1 MQYYKVKLN
10 HKFNLEFA
18 FVIIFLI
25 HIGGDYYIIT
35 FSIWIRPSHGQWPS
49 YPFRAL
55 ISAIFSW
62 RPAGELGLAHSC
74 HVTSILVSDWCRDN
88 HIERVLACH
97 SLGVDVNVVSQ
108 DGFLSGLTVAAH
120 NNCIQ
125 VRGSLHIMVT
135 WDGVEVV
142 IINNGQNEDK
152 LLLASN
158 ILWALPAVV
167 GVVWNCS
174 YAIF

>member
-1 MQYYKVKLN
+1 M
-10 HKFNLEFA
+10 
-18 FVIIFLI
+18 
-25 HIGGDYYIIT
+25 
-35 FSIWIRPSHGQWPS
+35 
-49 YPFRAL
+49 
-55 ISAIFSW
+55 
-62 RPAGELGLAHSC
+62 
-74 HVTSILVSDWCRDN
+74 SDWCRDN

-125 VRGSLHIMVT
+125 VRGSHHIMVT

-167 GVVWNCS
+167 GVVWICS

>member
-1 MQYYKVKLN
+1 MQYYKVELN

-74 HVTSILVSDWCRDN
+74 HVTSIL
-88 HIERVLACH
+88 RVWLVQRQPHRAGAGLPQPRGGCQRGVAGRLPVGPH
-97 SLGVDVNVVSQ
+97 RGRPQQLHPGQGVTSHNGYMGWSWSGVKSGSQPSLEKKSKIYSC
-108 DGFLSGLTVAAH
+108 L
-120 NNCIQ
+120 
-125 VRGSLHIMVT
+125 
-135 WDGVEVV
+135 
-142 IINNGQNEDK
+142 
-152 LLLASN
+152 
-158 ILWALPAVV
+158 
-167 GVVWNCS
+167 
-174 YAIF
+174 